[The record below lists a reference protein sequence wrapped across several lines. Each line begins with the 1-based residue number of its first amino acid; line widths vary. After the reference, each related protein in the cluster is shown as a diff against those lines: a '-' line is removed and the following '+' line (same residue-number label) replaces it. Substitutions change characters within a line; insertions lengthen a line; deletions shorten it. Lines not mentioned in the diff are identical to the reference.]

1 MNSSSYITNYKE
13 SAIKNGLMVKIK
25 LKGRINMDCNILEI
39 NLNDMFLHHRVI
51 IINTK
56 NEKIFGMVMS
66 NQYIYFEK
74 INTYCESG
82 SIIYILTDKY
92 SQSIITDFT
101 NNFVSILKDAI
112 NFVRTIDISAIDVT
126 MVFDMDYN
134 DTVGSKLLSEGFEDL
149 FTISLS
155 ESLEIDSKRIQITS
169 IVKGSVIVNFKI
181 IETTKANQLRSIRVA
196 EEFKYLLSNK
206 TDENKLKTNPI
217 FKNIIGLKINI
228 IKQNNIPYNDKYRFL
243 GDYYIHL
250 YESVFKSDNMN
261 DVLFDDIVL
270 SIPTNV
276 SNVK

>member
-13 SAIKNGLMVKIK
+13 SAIKNGIMVKIK

-101 NNFVSILKDAI
+101 NNFISILKDAI

-169 IVKGSVIVNFKI
+169 IEKGSVIVNFKI

-228 IKQNNIPYNDKYRFL
+228 IKQNNIPYNDKYGFL

-261 DVLFDDIVL
+261 DVLFDDIEL

>member
-13 SAIKNGLMVKIK
+13 SAIKNGIMVKIK